1 MSFMYNITRMRKY
14 FLILLTV
21 FIPLVATAAVRI
33 ENPITSDTFSE
44 LIGRI
49 IDFLFALGM
58 VAAPIM
64 LIVAGFYFVTAQGR
78 PEKIE
83 TGKKIILWTLI
94 GLGIIIGAK
103 GLIEF
108 FHRVVVGEELVPPNN

>member
-1 MSFMYNITRMRKY
+1 MYNITRMRKY

>member
-1 MSFMYNITRMRKY
+1 MYNIKNMKKH
-14 FLILLTV
+14 FLVFVLL
-21 FIPLVATAAVRI
+21 FIPLMVSAVTVD
-33 ENPITSDTFSE
+33 NPIEADTFTE

-58 VAAPIM
+58 VTAPIM
-64 LIVAGFYFVTAQGR
+64 LIISGFYFITAQGR

-83 TGKKIILWTLI
+83 TAKRIILWTLI

-108 FHRVVVGEELVPPNN
+108 FHKVVVGEELQPPPRP